1 MNKDPLAGTRILD
14 LTTVIMGPYATH
26 IMADMGAEVIK
37 VESPEGDAFRRY
49 GPSRSEGMG
58 GSVLQLHRNK
68 HSVVLDLKN
77 EVARRALDR
86 LIERSDVVVHN
97 LRPGPAKR
105 LKLDWASVKAI
116 NPKVVLCA
124 ARGFGA
130 EGPYAE
136 KAAYD
141 DIIQAGCGLA
151 ALHGQVHGV
160 PLYVP
165 TALCDKIAGQTI
177 AYAVLAALL
186 YRTRTGEGQ
195 EIEVP
200 MFETAVEFM
209 MAEHLGPSAFE
220 PPLGPVGF
228 SRQLS
233 AHRKPYKTAD
243 GWICILP
250 YSDRN
255 WVDFFR
261 LVDMPDLAVDARFAD
276 INARGENV
284 DALYSLVN
292 REAARR
298 STQEWESLCDS
309 VGIACMPVISLQTID
324 ENAHVQ
330 AVGLIESSVHPTEGA
345 YRSVRPPVRFGASP
359 YTLRKHAPRLG
370 EDGPRILGSL
380 GLSAEDL
387 QQLLPQTDASA
398 QLLDTCAVP

>member
-1 MNKDPLAGTRILD
+1 MSTDPLAGIRVLD

-26 IMADMGAEVIK
+26 IMADLGAEVIK
-37 VESPEGDAFRRY
+37 VEAPEGDAFRQY

-77 EVARRALDR
+77 AAARRALDK

-97 LRPGPAKR
+97 LRPAPARR
-105 LKLDWASVKAI
+105 LKLDWTSVSKV

-124 ARGFGA
+124 ARGFGS
-130 EGPYAE
+130 EGPYAD

-141 DIIQAGCGLA
+141 DIIQAGCGMA
-151 ALHGQVHGV
+151 ALHGQVHGT
-160 PLYVP
+160 PRYVP
-165 TALCDKIAGQTI
+165 TAMCDKIAGQTI
-177 AYAVLAALL
+177 AYAVMAALL
-186 YRTRTGEGQ
+186 YRSRTGEGQ

-200 MFETAVEFM
+200 MFETSIEFM
-209 MAEHLGPSAFE
+209 MTEHLGPSAFE

-228 SRQLS
+228 ARQLS

-255 WVDFFR
+255 WSDFFR
-261 LVDMPDLAVDARFAD
+261 MVGMADTAVDARFSD
-276 INARGENV
+276 INARGQNV
-284 DALYSLVN
+284 DALYSIVN
-292 REAARR
+292 LEAAKR
-298 STQEWESLCDS
+298 STGEWVALCDS
-309 VGIACMPVISLQTID
+309 AGIPCMPVIALQDID
-324 ENAHVQ
+324 ENPHVQ
-330 AVGLIESSVHPTEGA
+330 AVGLMESSVHPTEGA

-359 YTLRKHAPRLG
+359 YKLRRHAPRLG
-370 EDGPRILGSL
+370 QDSAQVLGGL

-387 QQLLPQTDASA
+387 QQLLPHTGVAEPV
-398 QLLDTCAVP
+398 LEAVQP

>member
-1 MNKDPLAGTRILD
+1 MSTDPLAGIRILD

-37 VESPEGDAFRRY
+37 VEAPEGDAFRRY

-58 GSVLQLHRNK
+58 GSILQLHRNK

-77 EVARRALDR
+77 EAARRALDR

-105 LKLDWASVKAI
+105 LQLDWASVKKI

-141 DIIQAGCGLA
+141 DIIQAGCGIA
-151 ALHGQVHGV
+151 ALHGQVHGT
-160 PLYVP
+160 PRYVP
-165 TALCDKIAGQTI
+165 TAICDKIAGQTI

-186 YRTRTGEGQ
+186 YRGRTGEGQ
-195 EIEVP
+195 ELEVP
-200 MFETAVEFM
+200 MFETSIDFM
-209 MAEHLGPSAFE
+209 MTEHLGPAAFE

-233 AHRKPYKTAD
+233 AYRKPYKTAD

-255 WVDFFR
+255 WADFFR
-261 LVDMPDLAVDARFAD
+261 LVEMPALAEDPRFSD
-276 INARGENV
+276 INSRGENV
-284 DALYSLVN
+284 DALYGLVEL
-292 REAARR
+292 EAARR
-298 STQEWESLCDS
+298 TTAQWVLLCDG
-309 VGIACMPVISLQTID
+309 VGIPCMPVIGLQDIA
-324 ENAHVQ
+324 ENPHVR
-330 AVGLIESSVHPTEGA
+330 AVGLMESSVHPTEGA
-345 YRSVRPPVRFGASP
+345 YRSIRPPVRFGASP
-359 YTLRKHAPRLG
+359 YKLRKHAPRLG
-370 EDGPRILGSL
+370 EDSQRVLSGL
-380 GLSAEDL
+380 GLSPDDL
-387 QQLLPQTDASA
+387 RQLLPQAEAS
-398 QLLDTCAVP
+398 QQVLETPPQ

>member
-1 MNKDPLAGTRILD
+1 MSTDPLAGTRVLD

-26 IMADMGAEVIK
+26 IMADLGAEVIK
-37 VESPEGDAFRRY
+37 VEAPGGDAFRRY

-77 EVARRALDR
+77 EVARRALDK

-105 LKLDWASVKAI
+105 LGLDWASVSKV

-124 ARGFGA
+124 ARGFGSD
-130 EGPYAE
+130 GPYAD

-141 DIIQAGCGLA
+141 DIIQAGCGMA
-151 ALHGQVHGV
+151 ALHGQVHGT
-160 PLYVP
+160 PRYAP

-177 AYAVLAALL
+177 AYAVMAALL
-186 YRTRTGEGQ
+186 YRSRTGEGQ

-200 MFETAVEFM
+200 MFETSIEFM
-209 MAEHLGPSAFE
+209 MAEHLGASAFE

-228 SRQLS
+228 ARQLS
-233 AHRKPYKTAD
+233 AHRKPYKTSD

-255 WVDFFR
+255 WADFFR
-261 LVDMPDLAVDARFAD
+261 MVGMAGLTTDARFSD
-276 INARGENV
+276 INARGQNV
-284 DALYSLVN
+284 DALYSIVN
-292 REAARR
+292 LEAARR
-298 STQEWESLCDS
+298 STQEWVDLCDS
-309 VGIACMPVISLQTID
+309 AGIPCMPVIALQDID
-324 ENAHVQ
+324 ENPHVR
-330 AVGLIESSVHPTEGA
+330 AVGLMESSVHPTEGA

-359 YTLRKHAPRLG
+359 YKLRRHAPRLG
-370 EDGPRILGSL
+370 QDTSLVLGGL
-380 GLSAEDL
+380 GLSDEDL
-387 QQLLPQTDASA
+387 EQLLPQSEAAARVLEAMA
-398 QLLDTCAVP
+398 Q